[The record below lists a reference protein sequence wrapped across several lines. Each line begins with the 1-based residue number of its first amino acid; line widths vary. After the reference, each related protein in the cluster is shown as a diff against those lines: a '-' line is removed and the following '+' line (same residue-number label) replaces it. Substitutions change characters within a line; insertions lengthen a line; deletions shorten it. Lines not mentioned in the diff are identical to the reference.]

1 MNLTPLHVGIS
12 VKDMD
17 EALGWYQK
25 NLGFQLVKDDGF
37 LPPLGARVCFLQ
49 HGSFQIELFEYQAP
63 KPLPPDRLH
72 PNLDLQTIGTKH
84 IAFGV
89 PDLAAL

>member
-25 NLGFQLVKDDGF
+25 T
-37 LPPLGARVCFLQ
+37 
-49 HGSFQIELFEYQAP
+49 
-63 KPLPPDRLH
+63 
-72 PNLDLQTIGTKH
+72 LD
-84 IAFGV
+84 FSW
-89 PDLAAL
+89 